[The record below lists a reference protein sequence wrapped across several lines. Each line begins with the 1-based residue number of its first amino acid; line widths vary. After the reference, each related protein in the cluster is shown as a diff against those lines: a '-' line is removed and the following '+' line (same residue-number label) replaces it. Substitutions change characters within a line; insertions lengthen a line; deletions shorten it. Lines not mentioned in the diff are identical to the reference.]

1 MPYKSEGVTKTFNY
15 VVTLLYHMSDRIF
28 FTETDKKLNQM
39 VKRKKLSDGR
49 KKHLNTTFNEVYRLS
64 GKTPSDLIE
73 IGLKE
78 QTPFIEDG
86 VVKTIPLADRYI
98 TTLYYDYHDYLKKKT
113 YNGKP
118 NCDNTIR
125 SKLVSYLS
133 IFTEYDIEKPKP
145 IKLDIPKKRIR
156 DDDIPTYDDVFEAI
170 NLAKSPRDKA
180 IISMASV
187 TGFRVSDLVD
197 FEIKDLIEACDIF
210 FEEKEDKT
218 LGNLLKKDPMDIVPC
233 WERVAQKTSNE
244 WILTITFNTP
254 EASWYLFEYLK
265 DRFKLEI
272 ENETIDD
279 VDITEPLF
287 KSLRKGKLQAKSVE
301 ASLNKL
307 NKRMGNKRDKNGHYG
322 KFRMHNLRSL
332 FSTTCRRN
340 IPNISVQS
348 DDTYEGDIV
357 SLFTGH
363 ITPNNPLAYAYDA
376 VPTDNPDSY
385 VRKTYQELIP
395 FLSIRPMKVTDYKPQ
410 QVKEMEAKIEEMEKQ
425 QMAQAVESERKD
437 KLIEDLQKQL
447 NQNQRDIQRTKDRL
461 SAIDS
466 KRSSRRIKRIIRDF
480 YYENYDDK
488 LPRESVATWE
498 LAYQL
503 AMENLSNFNDSDNY
517 LRSLIDKA
525 RVKLKFNPDLINKI
539 YNETSNEQLK
549 ANLESEFMFKTYRRI
564 CVHLGN
570 IGLWDMVKD
579 NEKEFK
585 QAVADYLLLNDYIHE
600 SLSDEDISKISE
612 DVMLDFVG

>member
-1 MPYKSEGVTKTFNY
+1 
-15 VVTLLYHMSDRIF
+15 
-28 FTETDKKLNQM
+28 M
-39 VKRKKLSDGR
+39 VKRKHSSEGR
-49 KKHLNTTFNEVYRLS
+49 RKHLNTTFNEVYKLS
-64 GKTPSDLIE
+64 GMTPSDLVE
-73 IGLKE
+73 IGLKQ
-78 QTPFIEDG
+78 QTPFIDEC
-86 VVKTIPLADRYI
+86 VVKTTPLADRYI
-98 TTLYYDYHDYLKKKT
+98 TKLYYDYYDYLKEKT
-113 YNGKP
+113 YRGKN

-145 IKLDIPKKRIR
+145 IKLNIPKKRIR

-210 FEEKEDKT
+210 FEEKENKT

-233 WERVAQKTSNE
+233 WERVAQKTSDE

-272 ENETIDD
+272 ENDTIDD
-279 VDITEPLF
+279 VDVEEPLF
-287 KSLRKGKLQAKSVE
+287 KSLRKGKLQAKSVS

-307 NKRMGNKRDKNGHYG
+307 NKRMGNNRDKNGHYG

-340 IPNISVQS
+340 IPNINVQS

-376 VPTDNPDSY
+376 VPRDNPDSY

-395 FLSIRPMKVTDYKPQ
+395 YLSIRPMKVTDYKPQ
-410 QVKEMEAKIEEMEKQ
+410 QVKEMEAKLEEMEKQ
-425 QMAQAVESERKD
+425 QTAQAVESDRKD

-447 NQNQRDIQRTKDRL
+447 KQAQSDIKETNDRL
-461 SAIDS
+461 SSSIDS
-466 KRSSRRIKRIIRDF
+466 KKSSKRIKRLIRD
-480 YYENYDDK
+480 YYCDTHESP
-488 LPRESVATWE
+488 LSREDVATWE

-503 AMENLSNFNDSDNY
+503 AMEDMSNFNGSDDNIQSY
-517 LRSLIDKA
+517 INKA
-525 RVKLKFNPDLINKI
+525 MVKLKFNPNLIDEI
-539 YNETSNEQLK
+539 YDKGKVEAEETY
-549 ANLESEFMFKTYRRI
+549 LESEFLFKTYRRI
-564 CVHLGN
+564 IPYLDKMGV
-570 IGLWDMVKD
+570 WDMVKD
-579 NEKEFK
+579 NEKDFR
-585 QAVADYLLLNDYIHE
+585 QAVADYLLLNEYIHKE
-600 SLSDEDISKISE
+600 LSEEDIAEISE
-612 DVMLDFVG
+612 GVMMEFFS